1 MNRKNGNRNDGDI
14 QFDINNEKKINDPLG
29 NFLEKGKNM
38 ISEYMNDK
46 FKRLNGI
53 ILKEEELKIKR
64 AREDGQRARE
74 DEQRA
79 RRDAKRAREK
89 LEEDIQI
96 EKEKKINKFE
106 DEIKLVDLEK
116 NLKAIIYDSRK
127 EKIIPLNEEL
137 EEENQ
142 DNADIKSKKKKEKKL
157 I

>member
-29 NFLEKGKNM
+29 NFLEKGNNM

-46 FKRLNGI
+46 FKRLSGI
-53 ILKEEELKIKR
+53 ILKEEELKIK
-64 AREDGQRARE
+64 RARE

-96 EKEKKINKFE
+96 EKEKKIKKFE

-116 NLKAIIYDSRK
+116 NLKAIIYDLKGFTRK
-127 EKIIPLNEEL
+127 EKIIPLNEES